1 MSKYILLDVNGTV
14 GTDTVPIL
22 EKIENPDNF
31 IWIDKV
37 EAHIKLSTLTT
48 IKRLCEEYD
57 ATVLWCSLRAD
68 DPLCLNDLID
78 VDWGWLDVNS
88 KVVRS
93 NEWSKTAAIVDFA
106 NEHPDDVIV
115 LCDDMLRVGG
125 ALWEI
130 RNQAP
135 SVHTIIP
142 STTIGLTDGELYRLE
157 RILKKEQRIKHTKR

>member
-31 IWIDKV
+31 IWVDKV
-37 EAHIKLSTLTT
+37 EAHIKLSTLST

-130 RNQAP
+130 QP
-135 SVHTIIP
+135 SPFRTHDYSKYNYWANRWGIIR
-142 STTIGLTDGELYRLE
+142 IGKNS
-157 RILKKEQRIKHTKR
+157 KKEPKIKRTKR